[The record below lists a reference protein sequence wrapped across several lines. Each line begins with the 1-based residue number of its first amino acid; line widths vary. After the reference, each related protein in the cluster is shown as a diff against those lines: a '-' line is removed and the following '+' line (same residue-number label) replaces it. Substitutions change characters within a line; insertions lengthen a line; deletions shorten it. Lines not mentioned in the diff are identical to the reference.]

1 MARQL
6 LACYLSFQT
15 EDLASWS
22 SSLSARTLFTKFQP
36 EILQVVVP
44 QLLARFFFIPGD
56 ICQSCMNYR
65 VTFATPLPNISYLF
79 PSAAGHSTLYL
90 YYSSVLYYLL
100 RVIFVSLYFDFPVD
114 SRDRTLLTVFS
125 IHIFTSVCS
134 HF

>member
-15 EDLASWS
+15 EDLAR
-22 SSLSARTLFTKFQP
+22 SSLGARTLFTKFQP

-44 QLLARFFFIPGD
+44 QLLARSFFIPGD

-100 RVIFVSLYFDFPVD
+100 RVIFVSLPCGFQRQDAINCVLNTYLYQCLF
-114 SRDRTLLTVFS
+114 SLLN
-125 IHIFTSVCS
+125 
-134 HF
+134 